1 MVGGAP
7 SSDLRPDPLPE
18 GVVFDCDGT
27 LADTESLSMRIWTRA
42 LAPYGVVPTDE
53 DFAAV
58 IGHAWPRSYE
68 RFARRADLGDP
79 EAFRAEVRAVA
90 EQVHATDLRLFDDA
104 VAVLRAL
111 TDHGVP
117 VAVASSSSRAHVER
131 CLAIGG
137 LRDHVQVVLGVD
149 DVTAPKPDPEPY
161 RRAAEGLGVAPDR
174 AVAVEDTVTGLTSAR
189 AAGLRTVAIARGV
202 VPAASLRPLADRLV
216 TTLTLDA
223 VAIGPR

>member
-1 MVGGAP
+1 MVAAGP
-7 SSDLRPDPLPE
+7 RPLPDA
-18 GVVFDCDGT
+18 VVFDCDGT
-27 LADTESLSMRIWTRA
+27 LADTETLSQRIWTET
-42 LAPYGVVPTDE
+42 LARYGVVPTEE

-58 IGHAWPRSYE
+58 VGHAWPRSYE
-68 RFARRADLGDP
+68 RFAQRADLGDP
-79 EAFRAEVRAVA
+79 EVFRAEVRTVA
-90 EQVHATDLRLFDDA
+90 ERVHASDLRLFDDA

-131 CLAIGG
+131 CLATGG
-137 LRDHVQVVLGVD
+137 LSDRVQVVLGAD

-174 AVAVEDTVTGLTSAR
+174 AVAIEDTVTGLRSAR
-189 AAGLRTVAIARGV
+189 AAGLWTVAVARGV
-202 VPAASLRPLADRLV
+202 VPAGSLRPVADRVV

-223 VAIGPR
+223 VTFPGTAAS